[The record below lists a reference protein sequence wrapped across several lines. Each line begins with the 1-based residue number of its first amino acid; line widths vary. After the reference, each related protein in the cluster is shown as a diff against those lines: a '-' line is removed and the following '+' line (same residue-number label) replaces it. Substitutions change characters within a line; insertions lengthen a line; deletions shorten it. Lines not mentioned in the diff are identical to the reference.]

1 MVHRRRKAGGAAW
14 NAPRSGEQSIIQDAP
29 TAMARN
35 GAAMNFELNEEQQLI
50 QDTAKRFAAEEIA
63 PTIVEEEHQHAFRPD
78 RVAKMGQLGFFS
90 CALPEELGGSG
101 MGFMESVLMAE
112 QIAKVSASWRVPFN
126 MQNLGPALTV
136 TKFGTP
142 EQKKKYVPGWVA
154 GTQLGFFAMTEPN
167 TGSDVASMRTYA
179 LDKGDHFE
187 IHGNK
192 MWISQAH
199 VGDVGL
205 LYAATDKAQGN
216 KGITAFIIEPK
227 KMKGCTARAIETKLG
242 LHCAPTG
249 EFVFEGMQVPK
260 ENVLG
265 KVGDGFRVCMWQ
277 LNQTRLGCAAGAL
290 GVAGGALDLAIKYAN
305 ERTQFGKTISQHQM
319 VQAQIADMVVEHH
332 AAQMLVY
339 RAAWLKD
346 QGKPNQYETS
356 VAKLAASE
364 AAVRAAN
371 ECMKIYGSYGFSTEF
386 PAERFY
392 RDAKS
397 LQVVEGTS
405 NIQRIIIS
413 GMACGFTANRE

>member
-1 MVHRRRKAGGAAW
+1 
-14 NAPRSGEQSIIQDAP
+14 
-29 TAMARN
+29 MARS
-35 GAAMNFELNEEQQLI
+35 GAAMNFELNEEQRLI
-50 QDTAKRFAAEEIA
+50 QDTAKRFAAEQIA
-63 PTIVEEEHQHAFRPD
+63 PTLAQEERKHEFRPD
-78 RVAKMGQLGFFS
+78 RVAKMGALGFFS

-112 QIAKVSASWRVPFN
+112 QIAKVSASWRLPFN
-126 MQNLGPALTV
+126 MQNLGPSLTV

-142 EQKKKYVPGWVA
+142 AQRKKYVPGWVA

-167 TGSDVASMRTYA
+167 TGSDVSSMKTHA
-179 LDKGDHFE
+179 VDKGDHYE
-187 IHGNK
+187 VHGNK
-192 MWISQAH
+192 MWISQAQ
-199 VGDVGL
+199 VGDAGL
-205 LYAATDKAQGN
+205 LYAYTDKSAGN
-216 KGITAFIIEPK
+216 KGMTAFIIEPK
-227 KMKGCTARAIETKLG
+227 KMKGVTARAIETKLG

-265 KVGDGFRVCMWQ
+265 KPGDGFRICMWQ

-305 ERTQFGKTISQHQM
+305 ERTQFGKAISQHQM
-319 VQAQIADMVVEHH
+319 IQAQIAEMVVEHQ

-356 VAKLAASE
+356 VAKFSASE
-364 AAVRAAN
+364 AAVHAAN
-371 ECMKIYGSYGFSTEF
+371 ECMKIYGSYGYSTEY

-405 NIQRIIIS
+405 NIQKIIIS
-413 GMACGFTANRE
+413 GMALGFTPNRE

>member
-1 MVHRRRKAGGAAW
+1 
-14 NAPRSGEQSIIQDAP
+14 
-29 TAMARN
+29 
-35 GAAMNFELNEEQQLI
+35 MNFELTEEQRLI
-50 QDTAKRFAAEEIA
+50 QDTARRFAAEQIA
-63 PTIVEEEHQHAFRPD
+63 PTLEEEERKHEFRAD
-78 RVAKMGQLGFFS
+78 RVAKMGGLGFFS

-101 MGFMESVLMAE
+101 MGFMESVLMSE
-112 QIAKVSASWRVPFN
+112 QISRVSASWRLPFN

-136 TKFGTP
+136 AKFGSDA
-142 EQKKKYVPGWVA
+142 QKKRYVPGWVA

-167 TGSDVASMRTYA
+167 TGSDVASMKTHA
-179 LDKGDHFE
+179 VDKGDHWE
-187 IHGNK
+187 VHGSK

-199 VGDVGL
+199 VGDAGL
-205 LYAATDKAQGN
+205 LYAYTDKSKGN

-227 KMKGCTARAIETKLG
+227 KMKGCSARAIETKLG

-249 EFVFEGMQVPK
+249 EFVFQGMQVPK

-265 KVGDGFRVCMWQ
+265 SPGEGFRICMWQ

-290 GVAGGALDLAIKYAN
+290 GVAGGALDLAINYAN
-305 ERTQFGKTISQHQM
+305 ERTQFGKPIAQHQM
-319 VQAQIADMVVEHH
+319 IQAQIAEMVVEHQ

-364 AAVRAAN
+364 AAVHAAN
-371 ECMKIYGSYGFSTEF
+371 ECIKIFGSYGFSTEY

-397 LQVVEGTS
+397 LQIVEGTS
-405 NIQRIIIS
+405 NIQKIIIS
-413 GMACGFTANRE
+413 GMACGATPNRE